1 MNTASLFALGVLVVG
16 TMIAADYSRSASVA
30 PASGPS
36 CRSPSRTMTRLELLF
51 GSARQ
56 SAPTISDD
64 EWASFVDSEVTPR
77 FPAGLIVLRAPGQW
91 RDRDGI
97 LAKEESRILVVWHEP
112 SRQSETDIEAIR
124 MAYKQRFEQESVMR
138 VEGISCVSF

>member
-1 MNTASLFALGVLVVG
+1 MNTASLFAFGILVVG
-16 TMIAADYSRSASVA
+16 TMIVADYSRSAAVA

-51 GSARQ
+51 GSSRQ
-56 SAPTISDD
+56 SRPTISDD

-77 FPAGLIVLRAPGQW
+77 FPAGLTVLRGPGQW
-91 RDRDGI
+91 RGQDGI

-112 SRQSETDIEAIR
+112 SRQSEIDIEAIR
-124 MAYKQRFEQESVMR
+124 TAYKTRFEQESVIR
-138 VEGISCVSF
+138 VEGVSCVSF